1 MLLRQ
6 SQSTITDKLAL
17 QTLMRLIF
25 ALIILAV
32 AIIGAF
38 LFFFRGY
45 ARTPKPMGSSTAN
58 PSPDWVKGAI
68 IYEMFLRN
76 FTPEGTFKAAQAK
89 LADLKALGVNT
100 IWLMPIQPIGKE
112 KRKGSLG
119 SPYSIRE
126 YFEINPEYGTKE
138 EFRNFVKAAHE
149 LDLKVILD
157 FVGNHTAWDCPL
169 LKTHPEYYLKDKKGN
184 ILSPNSEWS
193 DVAQLNYKNPEVRTY
208 FANVLKTWL
217 EEYDIDGFRCSVAE
231 AIPSDFWQTT
241 IDELRR
247 LKPDILMLAEST
259 LPEHHTVG
267 FDITYSWNVYD
278 GVLEIVS
285 GKKPAQYLDEI
296 LLAEEK
302 VFAKGS
308 LRLRFNSNHD
318 RVLEHG
324 TPIEAFGGIEGAKA
338 TATLM
343 FTLGGYGTIR
353 SVPLVY
359 NGDEVGYNKRTSL
372 FEHDPIVWTTPHAN
386 DFETFYR
393 NLIWLRKTQP
403 AIIDGT
409 MEKIKSSN
417 DEAIYAFTRTT
428 ENNKVLIAINL
439 RNVPTTVFLRLEP
452 NKTLYDFFESDRQL
466 VTKDGNLK
474 LSFNAFE
481 FKCLVFK

>member
-1 MLLRQ
+1 
-6 SQSTITDKLAL
+6 
-17 QTLMRLIF
+17 MRLTF

-32 AIIGAF
+32 AFIGAF
-38 LFFFRGY
+38 LFFLRGY

-76 FTPEGTFKAAQAK
+76 FTPEGTFKAAQAR

-100 IWLMPIQPIGKE
+100 IWLMPIHPIGKE
-112 KRKGSLG
+112 RRKGSLG
-119 SPYSIRE
+119 SPYSVKD
-126 YFEINPEYGTKE
+126 YFEINPEHGTKE
-138 EFRNFVKAAHE
+138 EFKDFVRTAHE
-149 LDLKVILD
+149 LGLKVILD

-169 LKTHPEYYLKDKKGN
+169 VKAHPEYYAKDKKGN
-184 ILSPNSEWS
+184 IVPPNPEWS
-193 DVAQLNYKNPEVRTY
+193 DVAQLDYKNPEVRAY

-217 EEYDIDGFRCSVAE
+217 KDYDIDGLRCSVAE

-241 IDELRR
+241 IAELRQQ
-247 LKPDILMLAEST
+247 KPDILMLAEST

-267 FDITYSWNVYD
+267 FDLTYSWNVYD
-278 GVLEIVS
+278 VVLDIVS
-285 GKKPAQYLDEI
+285 GKKSAQHLDEI
-296 LLAEEK
+296 LTTEEK

-318 RVLEHG
+318 RVVEHG
-324 TPIEAFGGIEGAKA
+324 APIEAFGGIEGAKA
-338 TATLM
+338 TAALT

-353 SVPLVY
+353 SVPLFY
-359 NGDEVGYNKRTSL
+359 NGDEVGYNQRTSL
-372 FEHDPIVWTTPHAN
+372 FEKAPIAWTTPHAQ

-393 NLIWLRKTQP
+393 NLIWLRTTQR

-417 DEAIYAFTRTT
+417 DEAVYAFTRTS

-439 RNVPTTVFLRLEP
+439 RNAPTSVFLRLEP
-452 NKTLYDFFESDRQL
+452 NQTLYDFFESDRQL
-466 VTKDGNLK
+466 TTKDGNLK
-474 LSFNAFE
+474 LALNAFE
-481 FKCLVFK
+481 FKCFVFK